1 VIQTNAKKRTFLTV
15 LSGLGLCG
23 FALMMWLYPS
33 LFPLGSVTFSQSE
46 LSLKGIAANEA
57 KASGFILSDD
67 EEWRADIVSDET
79 LMQYTETNLSIKR
92 QREVLQD
99 SLPVFQWTVTGPRG
113 SWADPSSSAKAYDSL
128 SVEWVVTLDL
138 QGSLSGWTVTL
149 LDEDPDLSSLS
160 EAEARSMA
168 DSVARTVLGQ
178 NVHGFDLTQPVIRFK
193 QTTSRGTSDYEF
205 DYSKIEPV
213 AGIPVTLTVG
223 LTGPLVTTVEHTY
236 TAPEQKVGQLQQILE
251 YLPRILFVLAMMFA
265 YVIMIVGK
273 LRADGLS
280 FRYSTPYAIVAGLI
294 TAASVFLDQVDGSVN
309 WMEVILG
316 SVFASVF
323 AAITIL
329 FALACVDA
337 MTREIW
343 DDKLITLDT
352 LRKGRL
358 LYKRFGHVILRGLAT
373 GGILL
378 GVYAVVIFA
387 LDRST
392 GVDLTAI
399 SSEMDVF
406 NSASPFL
413 HSLLNG
419 LMTTIWHQW
428 VVALFLVT
436 LLAKILGQR
445 FWIIAIIAVLWG
457 VGLSVLSDP
466 SPYILKVSLGLI
478 LGSVSAYLI
487 LQYDF
492 MTALITQFTTMIG
505 FDAIRF
511 YHTGYPSLT
520 WAAGGLLGVLVV
532 LAVIALVARR
542 RDIHDIEPQHYVPSY
557 VNKIVER
564 ERLRRE
570 LDIARR
576 VQLSFLPRSQ
586 PQVSGLD
593 VASVCLPAFE
603 VGGDYYDYIVLN
615 DHQLGVAIGDVSG
628 KGISAAFYMTL
639 TKGFLRSLIRSLQT
653 PSNVLSQINRLFY
666 ENVERGHFISLIYGI
681 FDTREKTFTFAR
693 AGHNPVITIRSKE
706 GHTSRLC
713 PSGIA
718 LGLEKGDLF
727 DAVIEEQTI
736 TIESGDVF
744 VFYTD
749 GFNEAMNA
757 TLEEFGED
765 RLEAII
771 QQSGHQNAQGVVNQ
785 VVETVEVFVGK
796 ANRHDDMTLVV
807 VRAV

>member
-1 VIQTNAKKRTFLTV
+1 MVFF
-15 LSGLGLCG
+15 GLGLCG

-33 LFPLGSVTFSQSE
+33 LFPLGSVTFSQTEDSI
-46 LSLKGIAANEA
+46 KKIAAKEA
-57 KASGFILSDD
+57 ESLGFILSAD
-67 EEWRADIVSDET
+67 EEWRAAIVSDET
-79 LMQYTETNLSIKR
+79 LLQYTETNLSIKR
-92 QREVLQD
+92 QGKVVRD
-99 SLPVFQWTVTGPRG
+99 SLPVFQWRVTGPQG
-113 SWADPSSSAKAYDSL
+113 SCTAPSSAAKEYDSL
-128 SVEWVVTLDL
+128 SVELVATLDL
-138 QGSLSGWTVTL
+138 QGSLSGWTMTL
-149 LDEDPDLSSLS
+149 LDEDPDLLILS
-160 EAEARSMA
+160 ETEARSIA
-168 DSVARTVLGQ
+168 DSVARRVLGQ
-178 NVHGFDLTQPVIRFK
+178 NINRFDLTQPVIRFK
-193 QTTSRGTSDYEF
+193 QTSSGGPSDYEF
-205 DYSKIEPV
+205 DYSGIEPV

-223 LTGPLVTTVEHTY
+223 LTGPLVTTVERTY
-236 TAPEQKVGQLQQILE
+236 TAPDQKVGQVQQILDF
-251 YLPRILFVLAMMFA
+251 LPRILFVLAMIVA

-280 FRYSTPYAIVAGLI
+280 FRYATPYAVVAGLI
-294 TAASVFLDQVDGSVN
+294 MAASVFLDQINGSID
-309 WMEVILG
+309 WMDVILG

-323 AAITIL
+323 VAIIIL

-352 LRKGRL
+352 LRKGRV
-358 LYKRFGHVILRGLAT
+358 LYRRFGHAILRGIAT

-378 GVYAVVIFA
+378 GVYAVVIFI

-399 SSEMDVF
+399 SSKMDVI

-413 HSLLNG
+413 HSLFNG

-428 VVALFLVT
+428 VVALFLVAF
-436 LLAKILGQR
+436 LAKILGHR

-457 VGLSVLSDP
+457 VSLSVLSDP
-466 SPYILKVSLGLI
+466 SPYILKVFLGLI
-478 LGSVSAYLI
+478 LGGVSSYLI
-487 LQYDF
+487 LQYDL
-492 MTALITQFTTMIG
+492 MTALITQFTTIIG

-511 YHTGYPSLT
+511 YHTDYPSLIG
-520 WAAGGLLGVLVV
+520 AAAGLLGILLILV
-532 LAVIALVARR
+532 VIALLAKR
-542 RDIHDIEPQHYVPSY
+542 RDIHDSELQYYVPSY

-593 VASVCLPAFE
+593 VASVCLPALE

-653 PSNVLSQINRLFY
+653 PSNVLRQINRLFY

-693 AGHNPVITIRSKE
+693 AGHNPVITIRSSE
-706 GHTSRLC
+706 GQTSRLC

-727 DAVIEEQTI
+727 DAVIEEQTLA
-736 TIESGDVF
+736 IESGDVF

-749 GFNEAMNA
+749 GFSEAMNA

-771 QQSGHQNAQGVVNQ
+771 EQSGHQNAQGVVNQ
-785 VVETVEVFVGK
+785 VVDTVEHFVGK
-796 ANRHDDMTLVV
+796 ANRHDDMTLVA